1 MKRQTLVLLATGLAV
16 LMVAARADEYEDT
29 TVTRAGDKA
38 PQFTCETIDG
48 EIFSLK
54 EQAGKVVFINFFATW
69 CGPCLGEL
77 PELEKSI
84 HEAFKDEA
92 DFKLIVIGREH
103 TAAEL
108 KEFRM
113 QKGLELP
120 FAPDP
125 DRSIYS
131 LYATKFIPRNIIIG
145 RDGVVKFAEAG
156 FSEEKL
162 KALVTIVKQELA
174 LKPAEPAPV
183 PTPVRSKEEAS

>member
-1 MKRQTLVLLATGLAV
+1 MKRHLLVLLATGLV
-16 LMVAARADEYEDT
+16 VVMLAARADEYEDT
-29 TVTRAGDKA
+29 TVTRVGDKA
-38 PQFTCETIDG
+38 PEFTCETIDG
-48 EIFSLK
+48 ETFSLK
-54 EQAGKVVFINFFATW
+54 EHAGKVVFINFFATW
-69 CGPCLGEL
+69 CGPCLSEL

-84 HEAFKDEA
+84 HQAFKDEA

-103 TAAEL
+103 TATEL

-162 KALVTIVKQELA
+162 KAMVTIVKQELA
-174 LKPAEPAPV
+174 LKPVAPAPV
-183 PTPVRSKEEAS
+183 PVRKEE

>member
-1 MKRQTLVLLATGLAV
+1 MKRQTLVLLVTVLAV

-29 TVTRAGDKA
+29 TVTHAGDKA
-38 PQFTCETIDG
+38 PEFTCETIDG
-48 EIFSLK
+48 ETFSLK
-54 EQAGKVVFINFFATW
+54 EHVGKVVFINFFATW
-69 CGPCLGEL
+69 CGPCLSEL
-77 PELEKSI
+77 PDLEKSI
-84 HEAFKDEA
+84 HNVFKDEA

-174 LKPAEPAPV
+174 IKPVEPV
-183 PTPVRSKEEAS
+183 PVPVRDKE

>member
-38 PQFTCETIDG
+38 PDFTCETIDG
-48 EIFSLK
+48 EQFSLK
-54 EQAGKVVFINFFATW
+54 EQAGKVVLINFFATW

-77 PELEKSI
+77 PELDESI
-84 HEAFKDEA
+84 HKAFKDEV
-92 DFKLIVIGREH
+92 DLKLIVIGREH

-113 QKGLELP
+113 QNGFELP

-125 DRSIYS
+125 DRAIYS

-145 RDGVVKFAEAG
+145 RDGVVKFAEVG

-174 LKPAEPAPV
+174 IKPVEPAPV
-183 PTPVRSKEEAS
+183 PVREEE